1 MMTLTL
7 TRDELFAILT
17 DEPSNWGTATVT
29 VDGPYTTDEGFES
42 RAIRTIAYHAATGLE
57 VVTYCNLMNDGRNV
71 WTEEEDYEP
80 LLMNARQPDGSR
92 YESYEMEQLIP
103 MYLQAMGTTAD
114 TVLS

>member
-7 TRDELFAILT
+7 NRDELFAILT
-17 DEPSNWGTATVT
+17 DEPCTWATATVT

-42 RAIRTIAYHAATGLE
+42 RAIRTIAYHRASGLE
-57 VVTYCNLMNDGRNV
+57 VVTYCNLMDDGSTV

-80 LLMNARQPDGSR
+80 MFVNARRPDGSR
-92 YESYEMEQLIP
+92 YEEWDLLP
-103 MYLQAMGTTAD
+103 LVPAYLQAMGTTAD

>member
-17 DEPSNWGTATVT
+17 DEPSNWATATVT

-57 VVTYCNLMNDGRNV
+57 VVTYCNLMDDGRNV

-80 LLMNARQPDGSR
+80 LHVNAGRPDGSW
-92 YESYEMEQLIP
+92 YQEWELLPLVPS
-103 MYLQAMGTTAD
+103 YLQAMGTTAD